1 MNDTLN
7 DNILL
12 IDKPVGWTSFDA
24 VNFLRSKLRRET
36 GNKKIK
42 VGHAGTL
49 DPFATGLLIIAVG
62 RENTKRIDEFQK
74 LPKTYITTLHLGAT
88 TDTFDCTGIITENL
102 NKKNPTESEITTI
115 LNNFIGPQLQLP
127 PMFSAKKID
136 GQRLYKLARQGKEVE
151 RQPNEITIYDIKLI
165 KYSFPELTFEVQCST
180 GTYIRTLA
188 NDIGQKLGIG
198 AYCQTLRRT
207 RIGDF
212 SVDQASPIEK

>member
-1 MNDTLN
+1 MNDTQN
-7 DNILL
+7 NNFLL

-49 DPFATGLLIIAVG
+49 DPFATGLLIVAVG

-88 TDTFDCTGIITENL
+88 TDTFDCTGVITENL
-102 NKKNPTESEITTI
+102 NKKIPTESEITTI
-115 LNNFIGPQLQLP
+115 LNNFIGLQLQLP
-127 PMFSAKKID
+127 PMYSAKKIG

-151 RQPNEITIYDIKLI
+151 RQPNEITIYNIKLI
-165 KYSFPELTFEVQCST
+165 NYSYPELTIEVQCST

-188 NDIGQKLGIG
+188 NDIGQKLGVG
-198 AYCQTLRRT
+198 AYCRTLRRT
-207 RIGDF
+207 TIGDYN
-212 SVDQASPIEK
+212 VDQASKIEK